1 LKDTKNLQSTYTR
14 DFAKEKKDYLA
25 AKEAERLE
33 AEKKKAA
40 AAKK

>member
-1 LKDTKNLQSTYTR
+1 MKNFKDFEETIHDR
-14 DFAKEKKDYLA
+14 DFHKEKETYLA

-40 AAKK
+40 A